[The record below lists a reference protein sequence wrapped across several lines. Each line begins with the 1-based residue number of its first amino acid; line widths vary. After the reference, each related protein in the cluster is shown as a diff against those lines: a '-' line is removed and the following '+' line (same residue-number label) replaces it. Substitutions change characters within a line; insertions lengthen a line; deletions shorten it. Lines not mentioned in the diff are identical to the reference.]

1 MKQVDIEEPYV
12 PVRLDFQST
21 ITVNHSIDLWVPVT
35 MCCEVESQTE
45 KGITLLAAVELA
57 SRKRLAVQADLDW
70 IDTFSLRQPMQ
81 VIDAEKEGPP
91 TLRCVKAKNGECVLI
106 ESGNSGLIKAPSER
120 TGKRKENT

>member
-1 MKQVDIEEPYV
+1 MKQVNIKEQYV
-12 PVRLDFQST
+12 PVRLDFESK
-21 ITVNHSIDLWVPVT
+21 ITVNHSIDLWVPMT
-35 MCCEVESQTE
+35 MYYEVEAQSE

-57 SRKRLAVQADLDW
+57 SRERLVVQADLDW

-106 ESGNSGLIKAPSER
+106 ESGNSGLIKPPSER
-120 TGKRKENT
+120 TGQRKENT